1 MSYAFEMLGLR
12 PELVKAVVELGYEQ
26 PTPIQAGAI
35 PALLEGRDV
44 LGQAQ
49 TGTGKTAAFAL
60 PMLNALDVTQQGV
73 QGLILAPTRELAV
86 QVSEAIYQYGRFRDV
101 RVLPIYGGQSI
112 MRQIKRLER
121 DAQIVV
127 GTPGRVLDLIRRGSL
142 DLSKIRHL
150 ILDEADE
157 MLKMGFIED
166 VEAILNETPR
176 DRQTA
181 LFSATLSPE
190 IRRLAGKYMN
200 DPVSVTI
207 ESKVRTVEQTEQRYY
222 LVHEESKFAA
232 LSRLIETEEINN
244 VLVFVRTRVGAAELS
259 ENLAGR
265 GFPAEA
271 LHGDLSQD
279 VRETVLRRFRKGH
292 LSILVATDVAARGI
306 DIEEVSHVVNYDM
319 PFDPEDYVH
328 RIGRTGRAGRPG
340 IAIMLVTPRERRR
353 LRDIENF
360 TRQPIKRA
368 TLPLV
373 EEVYLRREQHF
384 QSVLN
389 TLLLEEN
396 LDNELE
402 FVRTLERGG
411 YDLADLAA
419 AAIRMARSSEILRPI
434 EDIREVVDRPERPHR
449 RERVEDHDP
458 SRRAERPARRRNG
471 QEPGM
476 VRLQLNMGREHGI
489 RPGDVVGAIAS
500 EAGIPGRAIGAI
512 DIQKTRTFVDVKEIH
527 VESVLEKMSR
537 RTLRGKEITL
547 TRASNN

>member
-12 PELVKAVVELGYEQ
+12 PELIKAVVELGYEQ

-60 PMLNALDVTQQGV
+60 PMLNSLDVHQHGV
-73 QGLILAPTRELAV
+73 QGLVLAPTRELAV
-86 QVSEAIYQYGRFRDV
+86 QVCEAIYQYGQFRDV

-112 MRQIKRLER
+112 VRQIKRLER
-121 DAQIVV
+121 DTQIVV

-142 DLSKIRHL
+142 DLSKIRYL
-150 ILDEADE
+150 VLDEADE

-166 VEAILNETPR
+166 VETILNETPKS
-176 DRQTA
+176 RQTA

-232 LSRLIETEEINN
+232 LTRLLETEDINN
-244 VLVFVRTRVGAAELS
+244 VLIFVRTRVGAAELS
-259 ENLAGR
+259 ENLSGR
-265 GFPAEA
+265 GYPAEA

-279 VRETVLRRFRKGH
+279 VRETVLRRFRKGQ

-306 DIEEVSHVVNYDM
+306 DIQEVSHVVNYDM

-328 RIGRTGRAGRPG
+328 RIGRTGRAGRAG

-360 TRQPIKRA
+360 TRQSITRA

-373 EEVYLRREQHF
+373 EEVYLRREQRF
-384 QSVLN
+384 QSILN

-396 LDNELE
+396 LDTELE

-434 EDIREVVDRPERPHR
+434 EDIREVVDRPERTHR
-449 RERVEDHDP
+449 RERVDDHESP
-458 SRRAERPARRRNG
+458 RRPERARRQRDG

-527 VESVLEKMSR
+527 VESVLAKMSR

-547 TRASNN
+547 TRASSN

>member
-60 PMLNALDVTQQGV
+60 PMLNALDVNDKHGV

-86 QVSEAIYQYGRFRDV
+86 QVCEAIYQYGQFRNV

-112 MRQIKRLER
+112 VRQIKRLER
-121 DAQIVV
+121 DTQIVV
-127 GTPGRVLDLIRRGSL
+127 GTPGRILDLIRRGSL

-150 ILDEADE
+150 VLDEADE

-166 VEAILNETPR
+166 VEAILKETPK

-207 ESKVRTVEQTEQRYY
+207 ESKVRTVAQTEQRYY

-232 LSRLIETEEINN
+232 LSRLIETEDINN
-244 VLVFVRTRVGAAELS
+244 VLIFVRTRVGAAELA
-259 ENLAGR
+259 ENLNGR
-265 GFPAEA
+265 GYPAEA

-279 VRETVLRRFRKGH
+279 VRETVLRRFRKGQ

-360 TRQPIKRA
+360 TRQPITKA

-373 EEVYLRREQHF
+373 EEVYLRREQRF

-396 LDNELE
+396 LDTELD

-449 RERVEDHDP
+449 RERVEDHEP
-458 SRRAERPARRRNG
+458 RRSERPARRRNG

-512 DIQKTRTFVDVKEIH
+512 DIQKTRTFVDVKDIH
-527 VESVLEKMSR
+527 VDNVLERMSR